1 MKSIL
6 TKQHNHVYNNLADE
20 YEKNIPN
27 YFEPTKES
35 IEILAKYLKPGAKVL
50 DVGCGTGVASG
61 LLSKLGYGITA
72 IDISENMIS
81 YAKKRCPNGRVIIGD
96 FLTYK
101 FSEKYDAIIS
111 LAFIH
116 LFPKKI
122 AEKVI
127 DKMFEL
133 LRFEGYLYIGTTKSS
148 ESREGWELKQDSFF
162 PKSIEKR
169 YRKHWLEWELK
180 ESLLKSGFKFINM
193 YLIND
198 VRNKV
203 WMDFLV
209 TKRFCELLTR

>member
-1 MKSIL
+1 MQTIL
-6 TKQHNHVYNNLADE
+6 TKKHNHVYNTLAEE
-20 YEKNIPN
+20 YENNIPK
-27 YFEPTKES
+27 YFEPTKKA
-35 IEILAKYLKPGAKVL
+35 IEILSKNLKSRAKIL
-50 DVGCGTGVASG
+50 DVGCGTGLASE
-61 LLSKLGYGITA
+61 LLSKSGYNITA

-81 YAKKRCPNGRVIIGD
+81 YAKKRCPNEKLIVGD

-116 LFPKKI
+116 LFPKET
-122 AEKVI
+122 AEQVI

-133 LRFEGYLYIGTTKSS
+133 LNFKGYLYIGTTKSFK
-148 ESREGWELKQDSFF
+148 SREGWELKQDAFF

-169 YRKHWLEWELK
+169 YRKHWLEGELK
-180 ESLLKSGFKFINM
+180 ESLLKSGFKYKKV

-209 TKRFCELLTR
+209 IKDS